1 MRPKDGII
9 IVCEWHIDCAVR
21 DALKGRRTIGY
32 RNKGRLSTIGRDSAG
47 SSSLNYS

>member
-9 IVCEWHIDCAVR
+9 IVRECHIDCAVS

-32 RNKGRLSTIGRDSAG
+32 RNKGRLSTIGKYSAT